1 MGEKLTKVRPFIFW
15 PHLVAGVT
23 AGIVILMMSA
33 TGVLLTY
40 ERQIMSWVENGY
52 LDKSATDV
60 ETLSAD
66 ELLAVAQRSN
76 PDVRRFTLTYSSD
89 PNSVVRISAGRR
101 NNLLIDPYR
110 GEVLHEGQTSIAKFF
125 AAVTEFHRWFAMS
138 GESRATGRAITA
150 YSNLLFLFV
159 LCSGI
164 YLWLPRVWNRAIVK
178 TKVLFNPKVKT
189 GKARDYNWH
198 HVFSFWSVIPLFLMV
213 TTASVFYFPWAN
225 DLVFGTFG
233 EDPPERRRNSAPSQP
248 LPESSSV
255 MTHADLL
262 QLAMS
267 EMETRGVTDWETISM
282 QASTTPQ
289 MTTSFRIDRSIGGQP
304 SMVYNLQL
312 DTAAGRV
319 TSWRTFADN
328 SPGSR
333 ARSNIRFLH
342 TGEVFGVVGQTIAG
356 IGSLA
361 ACLLVWTGLALAWRR
376 LLSPLFVVPV

>member
-1 MGEKLTKVRPFIFW
+1 MTVRPFIFW

-33 TGVLLTY
+33 TGVVLAY
-40 ERQIMSWVENGY
+40 ERQIISWVENGY

-60 ETLSAD
+60 EALSAD

-76 PDVRRFTLTYSSD
+76 PDARQFTLTYSSD
-89 PNSVVRISAGRR
+89 PNSVMRISAGRR
-101 NNLLIDPYR
+101 SNLLVDPYG

-125 AAVTEFHRWFAMS
+125 SAVTEFHRWFAMS
-138 GESRATGRAITA
+138 GESRATGRAVTA

-164 YLWLPRVWNRAIVK
+164 YLWLPRVWNRVIVK
-178 TKVLFNPKVKT
+178 TRVLFNPKTKT
-189 GKARDYNWH
+189 GRARDYNWH
-198 HVFSFWSVIPLFLMV
+198 HVFSFWSVIPLFLMI

-233 EDPPERRRNSAPSQP
+233 EDPPERRRNGAPSEP
-248 LPESSSV
+248 LPGSTSV
-255 MTHADLL
+255 MTHAGLL
-262 QLAMS
+262 QLALKELES
-267 EMETRGVTDWETISM
+267 RGVYDWETIAM

-289 MTTSFRIDRSIGGQP
+289 ATTSFRIDRSIGGQP

-312 DTAAGRV
+312 NSTDGKV
-319 TSWRTFADN
+319 TSWRTFEDN

-342 TGEVFGVVGQTIAG
+342 TGEVFGVIGQTIAG

-376 LLSPLFVVPV
+376 LVRPLFLRKA